1 MVETKTKI
9 ERVDNKIA
17 KAKEKTQIVTPVFLD
32 KLIGLYE
39 RKNTTQKDKIYII
52 YELMK
57 YYNPKIISFFFKL
70 NDTELNRQLREIAF
84 KHLQSFNYEPRLRR
98 QKYMQ
103 VHTKNKKRKEYL
115 KKIYPNE
122 RYVIPH
128 NPDELEYR
136 IACGCE
142 QKLKSY
148 DYFISHSSKD
158 SKLVQQLIE
167 YENSEGKNIFCDW
180 ISDADYLKRNLVCDA
195 TLKVIEWR
203 LQQSDAIIYVK
214 TKNSDNSV
222 WCMYELNYFH
232 DMEKPIYVITEE
244 DIRNRKF
251 DIAKYD
257 EKNFR
262 NTNYKELVL
271 IEKKGCE
278 IHGNDIK

>member
-1 MVETKTKI
+1 MNI
-9 ERVDNKIA
+9 ELHVVVSRNKSLMIILFLIVA
-17 KAKEKTQIVTPVFLD
+17 K
-32 KLIGLYE
+32 
-39 RKNTTQKDKIYII
+39 
-52 YELMK
+52 
-57 YYNPKIISFFFKL
+57 
-70 NDTELNRQLREIAF
+70 
-84 KHLQSFNYEPRLRR
+84 
-98 QKYMQ
+98 
-103 VHTKNKKRKEYL
+103 
-115 KKIYPNE
+115 
-122 RYVIPH
+122 
-128 NPDELEYR
+128 
-136 IACGCE
+136 
-142 QKLKSY
+142 
-148 DYFISHSSKD
+148 KD

-278 IHGNDIK
+278 ILGNYIK